1 MSTSPRPEIIF
12 GASTV
17 GGGGSFGNAFPTQE
31 STQELLTTLKECG
44 ITRIDTAAMYPP
56 MAPGESER
64 LLGLAGALQQGFAV
78 DTKIMTTMGKL
89 EGTLTP
95 EKIQNSV
102 ATSRQSLAVDE
113 KGATINVLYCH
124 WPDPETPL
132 EKQAAACDEQYRKGF
147 FSKLGVSNFS
157 PEMVEAWMEISNRKG
172 YVKPTVYQGLY
183 NVIQRESETKL
194 FPTLRKHGISF
205 TAYLPLA
212 GGFLSGKLTAGNAA
226 GPRFDPEDP
235 MGGMMLAIYD
245 KKEMHSTVIKLNE
258 TIFAMG
264 ISSIEASLRWIFYHS
279 ALGPKDG
286 VIIGASR
293 VSQIRSNVE
302 SISKGPLPAEVVQS
316 MDSLWQMQSNA

>member
-1 MSTSPRPEIIF
+1 MSCSPRPEIIF

-31 STQELLTTLKECG
+31 ATEEPLTTLKECG

-78 DTKIMTTMGKL
+78 DTKIMTTMEKL
-89 EGTLTP
+89 QGTLTP
-95 EKIQNSV
+95 EKIQSSV
-102 ATSRQSLAVDE
+102 ATSRQSLGADG
-113 KGATINVLYCH
+113 KGTTINVLYCH
-124 WPDPETPL
+124 WPDLETPL
-132 EKQAAACDEQYRKGF
+132 EQQAATCDEQYKKGF
-147 FSKLGVSNFS
+147 FSK
-157 PEMVEAWMEISNRKG
+157 AWMEISNRKG

-183 NVIQRESETKL
+183 NVIQRESEVKL

-212 GGFLSGKLTAGNAA
+212 GGFLSGKLTAGNAQ

-235 MGGMMLAIYD
+235 AGGMMLAIYD
-245 KKEMHSTVIKLNE
+245 KKEMHSAVIKLNE

-279 ALGPKDG
+279 VLGPKDG

-293 VSQIRSNVE
+293 VDQIKSNVE
-302 SISKGPLPAEVVQS
+302 SIAKGPLPAEVVQS
-316 MDSLWQMQSNA
+316 MDSLWQIQSDA